1 MIFNC
6 VKVPYTSSAPSN
18 VKEIINTQI
27 LDTLIEL
34 KNGAIVPKLLKNAYF
49 DFASQEYV
57 LELAPNTTFHNNR
70 SATLDDLEFSLL
82 REYYTYRKDR
92 GAGRLGAI
100 LGIEKIGELGLKK
113 YTRGVV
119 IGIKQQQPN
128 ILRIKLT
135 APDPDFL
142 LNLATWRF
150 SLVPMEEL
158 TDNYAEWKKY
168 PIGAGSYK
176 VAPAGYQ
183 NGKLTLVN
191 AKALKPTAPEKI
203 IFSISYAPD
212 VVYDFAI
219 SAPITNFKILKNK
232 YLYKQ
237 LAITFLNSNDLTTN
251 YHFRKLMQLVI
262 DRKKL
267 AQIAQVN
274 TEIKLIVEQSWL
286 TKEIDQK
293 EKLSLIKEY
302 LSKIPAELKQKEW
315 VISMYSGS
323 TIQPK
328 EKQTLVKELIAQLK
342 EYGFNLKYQTYTTQ
356 QLPKEIAQTAVF
368 DLSYYRVNGFD
379 YLYKYLRLI
388 KNADDLYGKPEYDAT
403 LEELYTKALNAP
415 NRDEKFKYIN
425 ELDSYIN
432 TKAYWIPLLELEL
445 EYYYNPA
452 TIEKIPHTSDFLITK
467 FEEIVLKN

>member
-18 VKEIINTQI
+18 VRDVINAQI

-34 KNGAIVPKLLKNAYF
+34 KNGAIVPRLLKNAYF

-57 LELAPNTTFHNNR
+57 LELAKNTTFHNNR
-70 SATLDDLEFSLL
+70 TATLDDLEFSLL
-82 REYYTYRKDR
+82 REYYIYGKER

-119 IGIKQQQPN
+119 AGIKQQQPN
-128 ILRIKLT
+128 ILRIKLA

-142 LNLATWRF
+142 LNFATWRV

-183 NGKLTLVN
+183 NGTLTLVN

-203 IFSISYAPD
+203 ILSTSYAPD

-219 SAPITNFKILKNK
+219 NAPIANFKVLKNK
-232 YLYKQ
+232 YSFKQ

-251 YHFRKLMQLVI
+251 YHFRKLVQLVI
-262 DRKKL
+262 DKNKL
-267 AQIAQVN
+267 AQIAQISN
-274 TEIKLIVEQSWL
+274 ETKYLIDQSWL
-286 TKEIDQK
+286 TKEVGHK

-302 LSKIPAELKQKEW
+302 LRKIPAELKQKEW

-323 TIQPK
+323 SILPK

-342 EYGFNLKYQTYTTQ
+342 EYGFSLTYKVYTTQ

-368 DLSYYRVNGFD
+368 DLSYFRVNAFD

-388 KNADDLYGKPEYDAT
+388 KNSDDLYGKPEYDAT

-415 NRDEKFKYIN
+415 NRDEKFKYIS

-452 TIEKIPHTSDFLITK
+452 TIEKIPHASDFLITK

>member
-6 VKVPYTSSAPSN
+6 DVVPYTNSAPSN
-18 VKEIINTQI
+18 VREIINAQI

-34 KNGAIVPKLLKNAYF
+34 KNGAIVPRLLKNAYF

-57 LELAPNTTFHNNR
+57 LELAKNTTFHNNR
-70 SATLDDLEFSLL
+70 TATLDDLEFSLL
-82 REYYTYRKDR
+82 REYYRYGKKR
-92 GAGRLGAI
+92 GTGRLGAI
-100 LGIEKIGELGLKK
+100 LGIEKIGELGLTK

-119 IGIKQQQPN
+119 AGIKQQQPN
-128 ILRIKLT
+128 ILRIKL
-135 APDPDFL
+135 AVPDPDFL
-142 LNLATWRF
+142 LNFASTAL

-183 NGKLTLVN
+183 NGILILLNV
-191 AKALKPTAPEKI
+191 KALKPTAPEKI
-203 IFSISYAPD
+203 ILSTSYVPD

-219 SAPITNFKILKNK
+219 NAPITNFKVLNTK

-251 YHFRKLMQLVI
+251 YHFRKLVQLVI

-267 AQIAQVN
+267 AQIVN
-274 TEIKLIVEQSWL
+274 TNNETKLIADQSWL
-286 TKEIDQK
+286 TKEVEQK
-293 EKLSLIKEY
+293 EKPSLIKEY
-302 LSKIPAELKQKEW
+302 LRKIPPELKQKEW
-315 VISMYSGS
+315 VISLYSGS
-323 TIQPK
+323 TILPK

-342 EYGFNLKYQTYTTQ
+342 EYGFSLKYKVYTTQ

-368 DLSYYRVNGFD
+368 DLSYFRVNGFD

-388 KNADDLYGKPEYDAT
+388 KNSDDLYGKPEYDAT

-415 NRDEKFKYIN
+415 SRDEKFKYIN

-432 TKAYWIPLLELEL
+432 AKAYWIPLIELEV

-452 TIEKIPHTSDFLITK
+452 TIEKLPHINDFLNIK
-467 FEEIVLKN
+467 FEEFVLKN